1 MGAVRRSSVR
11 VSVAIVAAVLLPA
24 VVVAA
29 PSATT
34 ATAASPGR
42 AAPPATPTLNWLP
55 CGTDFPGV
63 ECARVKVPLDY
74 DSPAGPKTTLAL
86 ARVRATN
93 PATRIGSVFLN
104 PGGPGGSGVDLVLSG
119 YGARIRANLDGRF
132 DVVGFD
138 PRGVGAS
145 APLHCF
151 DSKRQL
157 NEFLASQPIFPYRS
171 GQYRSF
177 FEAFSDFADRCLD
190 GTDPIAA
197 HMSTADV
204 ARDLDLLRRAVGDAK
219 LSYLGY
225 SYGTYIGNT
234 YANLFP
240 KNVRALVIDGVL
252 DPRLWSSGQ
261 QIKSDRVATQ
271 HEFDEFLRLCDAAGP
286 ACAFTGP
293 QGARARSERA
303 GRGARGS
310 TARPRRRAL
319 HVRLPDR

>member
-1 MGAVRRSSVR
+1 M
-11 VSVAIVAAVLLPA
+11 
-24 VVVAA
+24 
-29 PSATT
+29 
-34 ATAASPGR
+34 
-42 AAPPATPTLNWLP
+42 
-55 CGTDFPGV
+55 
-63 ECARVKVPLDY
+63 PLDY
-74 DSPAGPKTTLAL
+74 DSPAGAKTTLAL

-151 DSKRQL
+151 DSKRQF

-240 KNVRALVIDGVL
+240 KNVRRSSSTESSIPGCGRAGNRSSPTELRPSTSSTSSSASATRP
-252 DPRLWSSGQ
+252 DPPAHSP
-261 QIKSDRVATQ
+261 DR
-271 HEFDEFLRLCDAAGP
+271 
-286 ACAFTGP
+286 
-293 QGARARSERA
+293 RARSALERA

-319 HVRLPDR
+319 RVRLPDR